1 MIYFHVYIE
10 IIFLPYCSAWMA
22 WMEMGPAFVLRHF
35 KALSASSA
43 QTLTNTDLNVTKVS
57 TTTLPM
63 PKNYR
68 RV

>member
-1 MIYFHVYIE
+1 
-10 IIFLPYCSAWMA
+10 
-22 WMEMGPAFVLRHF
+22 MGPAFVLRHF